1 MRAPNWSGRKVT
13 LPTRKKTVPFADL
26 LAGGDRRSTGRADEV
41 AAAVLAHP
49 ARLAEAVACIQ
60 AADPVVCMRAADAV
74 EKATRIRPA
83 LLIPF
88 KADLLRIAGHTR
100 QQEVQ
105 WHAAQILS
113 RLPLTDAERRRVV
126 YLLDA
131 YLAAESRIVRTFAM
145 QALADLAFQDA
156 SLRAGVIRR
165 IKKATAS
172 GSPAM
177 KSRGR
182 HLLAKLARAAK
193 ADEIQARV
201 PGGKPAE
208 RESRK

>member
-1 MRAPNWSGRKVT
+1 MREPNMTNQTSKT
-13 LPTRKKTVPFADL
+13 PTRKKPVAFAEL

-41 AAAVLAHP
+41 ASAVLADP
-49 ARLAEAVACIQ
+49 PRLAEAMECIHS
-60 AADPVVCMRAADAV
+60 ADPVVSMRAADAV
-74 EKATRIRPA
+74 EKATRARPD

-88 KADLLRIAGHTR
+88 KADLLRIMHHTR

-113 RLPLTDAERRRVV
+113 RLPLSGAERKRVV

-145 QALADLAFQDA
+145 QALADLAIQDA

-182 HLLAKLARAAK
+182 QLLAKLTRAAK
-193 ADEIQARV
+193 ADESLARV
-201 PGGKPAE
+201 PGGKPAD
-208 RESRK
+208 REPRR